1 MTTPPSPSAPKQ
13 LIDFLRLA
21 DDHLRA
27 KGIESHRLDAELL
40 MSEVLGLA
48 RVELYTNYER
58 PLSREE
64 IDRFRELL
72 RRRAAREP
80 VAYILGARE
89 FWSLELLVDRRVLIP
104 RPETET
110 LVAAAVDACTGR
122 LDPPN
127 EPTRYEAAPET
138 EPDEIDTGTGVSPK
152 EPSVG
157 LVDARVLDLGTGS
170 GAIAIAL
177 AVELPGLRIVA
188 SDESAATLEVA
199 PRNAIRHEVAER
211 IDFRCGDLFA
221 TLQDD
226 EIFDV
231 IVSNPPYC
239 KDGEIAAME
248 PEVRDWEPRGAL
260 FSGPDGMRETRRII
274 AGAPRHLTQSG
285 WLLLEVG
292 TQAADV
298 RAALAAAGW
307 RDIRTVRD
315 LGGEERVVAARTPGG
330 ARRGVAP

>member
-1 MTTPPSPSAPKQ
+1 MTTTAAAPKR

-21 DDHLRA
+21 DEHLRA
-27 KGIESHRLDAELL
+27 KGIETHRLDAELL
-40 MSEVLGLA
+40 MSSALGLK

-58 PLSREE
+58 PLAREE

-80 VAYILGARE
+80 VAYILGTRE

-110 LVAAAVDACTGR
+110 LVATAVDACTGR
-122 LDPPN
+122 LETPTA
-127 EPTRYEAAPET
+127 PTRYEAAPEPET
-138 EPDEIDTGTGVSPK
+138 EDADAVAEESARPAMPLIDT
-152 EPSVG
+152 
-157 LVDARVLDLGTGS
+157 RVLDLGTGS
-170 GAIAIAL
+170 GAVAVAL
-177 AVELPGLRIVA
+177 AVELPALRIVA

-199 PRNAIRHEVAER
+199 PRNAARHEVSER

-221 TLQDD
+221 TVAAD

-239 KDGEIAAME
+239 KESEIASMA

-260 FSGPDGMRETRRII
+260 FSGPDGMGATRRII
-274 AGAPRHLTQSG
+274 AGAARHLTRSG

-292 TQAADV
+292 TQAAEV
-298 RAALAAAGW
+298 RAALAQGGW
-307 RDIRTVRD
+307 RDIRTIRD
-315 LGGEERVVAARTPGG
+315 LAGEERVVVARSPASAEASCT
-330 ARRGVAP
+330 RS